1 MSIIK
6 LGTRGSKLALWQAE
20 YIRETL
26 ERSGLE
32 VEIVIINTK
41 GDQILDRSLSKIG
54 SKGVFTEELEEQ
66 LRSGQIDI
74 AQHSAKDLQSELS
87 EDLELIAFTEREKV
101 NDVLVSFDKS
111 LRLDSGKPFVVGTSS
126 TRRVAMLKHYYPH
139 IQTVDMRGNLQ
150 TRMAKLE
157 SGICDAI
164 ILAYAGVHRMG
175 YEEHIAEMISIDTFT
190 PAVGQGSVA
199 LECAVNLDP
208 LKKAKI
214 RELCNHPETEQQ
226 LLAERAFLRRLQ
238 GGCSIPV
245 FGLASKLLVSGYEL
259 SGLSITGG
267 IVSLEGAEILKETII
282 GINPEEIGKALAEK
296 ILSLGGDRILEQ
308 IKSNL

>member
-1 MSIIK
+1 MSTIK

-20 YIRETL
+20 YIREKL
-26 ERSGLE
+26 ERGGLE

-101 NDVLVSFDKS
+101 NDVLVSFDKT

-126 TRRVAMLKHYYPH
+126 TRRVAMLKHYHPH

-157 SGICDAI
+157 SGVCNAI

-199 LECAVNLDP
+199 LECAISLDP
-208 LKKAKI
+208 AKKATI

-245 FGLASKLLVSGYEL
+245 FGLSQKSGSL
-259 SGLSITGG
+259 TGG
-267 IVSLEGAEILKETII
+267 IVSLDGAEILKETIT
-282 GINPEEIGKALAEK
+282 GTNPEEIGKALAEK
-296 ILSLGGDRILEQ
+296 ILSLGGDRILEE